1 MKIDIISL
9 FPKFFGSPFNES
21 IIRRAREKGLI
32 DIRVHDLRDYTT
44 DPHRVTDD
52 YPYGGVTDDYHDGGG
67 AGMVMKPEPIFAA
80 GEALRA
86 AGGEQKVIL
95 LSPKGRVWNQELARS
110 FSRLPGLIMICGR
123 YEGEDERVRLALV
136 EEEISVGDYVLTGGE
151 AAAVVLVESL
161 ARLVPG
167 VVGAAESVEQ
177 DSFSE
182 ELLDHPH
189 YTRPAVFRG
198 MAVPEVLLSGNHA
211 EIRRWRR
218 REALRTTLEKRPD
231 LLEGRELS
239 ADDRRHL
246 EELRREYD
254 SQ

>member
-52 YPYGGVTDDYHDGGG
+52 YPYGGG

-80 GEALRA
+80 VEALRA

-95 LSPKGRVWNQELARS
+95 LSPKGRPWNQELARS

-136 EEEISVGDYVLTGGE
+136 EEEISIGDYVLTGGE

-211 EIRRWRR
+211 AIRRWRR